1 MQESLLISSQCSTF
15 TSQFGNDLDLK
26 TDDMKRLE
34 DLVRPSVL
42 AFESYRSGRELYD
55 QNGAKVLLDANE
67 SPYNAPLNRYP
78 DPLQRQA
85 KAALA
90 PMKRVGEDQ
99 IFLANG
105 SDEAIDVIY
114 RCFCTPGKD
123 NVIAIEPS
131 YARYK
136 AEAMINEIEYRPVL
150 LDDDFQVKCYDI
162 LAEMDS
168 HTKVVWICSP
178 NNPTGNS
185 IDRKEIVKVIDQFQ
199 GIVVVDEA
207 YSDFS
212 TVPPLRLELDEHP
225 NLIVLNTFSIA
236 WGCASVNLGVA
247 YASADIINIMNKV
260 KYPYNVN
267 EITQREILK
276 MLRNTVEVSKSVNSI
291 LEERSRVMHAV
302 AELPYCERVFAS
314 DANFFLARFND
325 GPALY
330 EYLKGKGIMVRNR
343 HDIPLCANCLRITI
357 GTKTENAA
365 LISALRQYEA
375 K

>member
-1 MQESLLISSQCSTF
+1 MKK
-15 TSQFGNDLDLK
+15 LK
-26 TDDMKRLE
+26 
-34 DLVRPSVL
+34 DLVRPSIL
-42 AFESYRSGRELYD
+42 AFESYKSGRELYD
-55 QNGAKVLLDANE
+55 QNTARVLLDANE
-67 SPYNAPLNRYP
+67 SPHNQPLNRYP
-78 DPLQRQA
+78 DPLQRKV

-90 PMKRVGEDQ
+90 PMKRVSEEQ

-136 AEAMINEIEYRPVL
+136 AEALINEIEYRPVE
-150 LDDDFQVKCYDI
+150 LDENFQVKCYDL

-168 HTKVVWICSP
+168 HTKVIWICSP

-185 IDRKEIVKVIDQFQ
+185 IDRDEIVKVLNQFQ
-199 GIVVVDEA
+199 GIVVIDEA

-212 TVPPLRLELDEHP
+212 SVPPLRLELDEHP

-236 WGCASVNLGVA
+236 WGCASVNLGIA
-247 YASADIINIMNKV
+247 YASPDIINIMNKV

-267 EITQREILK
+267 EITQREILR
-276 MLRNTVEVSKSVNSI
+276 MLGNTIEVTKSVNAI

-302 AELPYCERVFAS
+302 AELPYCERVYAS
-314 DANFFLARFND
+314 DANFFLARFKD
-325 GPALY
+325 GPSVY
-330 EYLKGKGIMVRNR
+330 EYLKQKGIMVRNR
-343 HDIPLCANCLRITI
+343 HNIPLCENCLRITI
-357 GTKTENAA
+357 GTKTENAM
-365 LISALRQYEA
+365 LISALRQYGI
-375 K
+375 